1 METDE
6 HGFLK
11 LKMFFKILLLLV
23 AVLVLSAVILDVH
36 IRHERKTLQTRAK
49 EFLSRPVPSMFQ
61 TSEIGGYQAPQN
73 EEVLSVSRALIERY
87 AKTGRIR
94 WSARIQGEMA
104 VQPFETAFCGDAA
117 KTNEAARIYI
127 EDCKAIIAE
136 EWRMGYWQWVEDTM
150 ELKQVIPEIEEE
162 DFKPIEQ
169 ATNNSIAK

>member
-1 METDE
+1 MDTDE

-11 LKMFFKILLLLV
+11 LKKFFKILLLLV
-23 AVLVLSAVILDVH
+23 AVLVSGAVILDVH

-61 TSEIGGYQAPQN
+61 TNEIDGYQARPN
-73 EEVLSVSRALIERY
+73 EDVLSVSRALIERY
-87 AKTGRIR
+87 AKAGRIR

-117 KTNEAARIYI
+117 KTNEEARIYT

-150 ELKQVIPEIEEE
+150 ELKQRIPEIEEE

-169 ATNNSIAK
+169 ATNNSSAK